1 MGRKLA
7 ELIDLETVRRRCLV
21 RRSFAH
27 GLLNSYE
34 LVEAEPGKERRAA

>member
-1 MGRKLA
+1 V
-7 ELIDLETVRRRCLV
+7 IDFEAVRRKRLV

-34 LVEAEPGKERRAA
+34 LVDGEDVGEDGGRLAA